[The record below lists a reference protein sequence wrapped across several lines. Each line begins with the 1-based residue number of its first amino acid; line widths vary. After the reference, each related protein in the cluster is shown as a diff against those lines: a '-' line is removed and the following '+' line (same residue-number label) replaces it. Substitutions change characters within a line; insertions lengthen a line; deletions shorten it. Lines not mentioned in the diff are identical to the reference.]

1 MLLALC
7 VIVLIAGVCGFYA
20 WNSSQPIFTSKAKD
34 GVKKTV
40 EKAVD
45 VVDVNNDG
53 KVDIKDVI
61 KVAKAA
67 KAEAGRVKKKYGG
80 KVKKASKTA

>member
-1 MLLALC
+1 MLVAIF
-7 VIVLIAGVCGFYA
+7 VIILITSVCGFYA
-20 WNSSQPIFTSKAKD
+20 WNSTQPTFPSKAKD

-40 EKAVD
+40 EKAAD